1 MIDTEK
7 SIIGYLEDI
16 TETNQKITGTDI
28 HNKINEFLIK
38 KNLSNYKL
46 ENSIQPIATKTLNK
60 ISFDNSF
67 SDNHLIMYPSIL
79 IIDPK
84 IYFENFL
91 FHNNINLI
99 FSKNSIDII
108 TKDPYKVGQIQL

>member
-1 MIDTEK
+1 
-7 SIIGYLEDI
+7 
-16 TETNQKITGTDI
+16 
-28 HNKINEFLIK
+28 
-38 KNLSNYKL
+38 
-46 ENSIQPIATKTLNK
+46 
-60 ISFDNSF
+60 
-67 SDNHLIMYPSIL
+67 MYPSIL

-108 TKDPYKVGQIQL
+108 TKDPYKAGNIRL